1 MSFLFTLLAGIAF
14 PAPPTLVGWAVWVSL
29 LGILIY
35 VLFQWRI
42 YQPAW
47 TGREWGF
54 FLAFFLLIPLT
65 NLFIG
70 VRLSSISARPLP
82 GLPADAPGSAL
93 MIFSAIPWLLGGGL
107 LGPIGAA
114 GLGAF
119 AGLLRGAWDTYSL
132 FSVIEIAALGAWF
145 SVNMRQRFRT
155 KAYSLLRQPLA
166 GALLLIPFHALFY
179 IISSL
184 FTQWGVDASAPATAR
199 LDFAISNADIVT
211 LSFGGEMLLGGIVA
225 QVISMAFPS
234 AWGSKQALLPSPG
247 EKSLESRFLFGVGA
261 FISLLLLTL
270 LVGDWVVAGQAA
282 RDMLEDRLSSASESA
297 AQSVPFFLET
307 GQNLTVQLASDPRL
321 LTASGDELKSI
332 IGQRIQAVP
341 YFDQFFVMEAWGDQA
356 LIAGYP
362 DSAAKNFQL
371 YPDEMSGMLL
381 ASSGVLT
388 QIYSIPPTSA
398 DGASRVSFL
407 VAIVDGVGQVQRIL
421 IGRTTLETN
430 PLTLPLIENINNMR
444 DLDGAGFLLNE
455 NGRII
460 YHSDSAQLLTA
471 YNGQRGEAAVFY
483 DGTASDGTRQLVYYQ
498 PVMGRPW
505 AVVLT
510 VPAQKA
516 QQLALNIAMPL
527 SIMIIL
533 LAFVAMI
540 SLRVGLRVVTGS
552 LQSLATEANRIAQ
565 GNLDHPLQ
573 VDGVDEVGQL
583 RRAFEQMR
591 SSLQARLSEINSL
604 LRVSQGVAS
613 SLEMRDAVNPV
624 LEAILSTGA
633 NSVSVALSPTILP
646 DTFVELPSRF
656 ALGAAQDVYAHL
668 DSQILALAQ
677 NQEKI
682 VLPNLSRSRELNLDS
697 NLPHPLALL
706 AVALRHENRYYGVV
720 WAGFEQPRM
729 FSDADVRF
737 MTTLA
742 GQAALAVANAHLY
755 LTVEASRRQLEAV
768 LNSTPDPVLVTDHRN
783 RILLANRAAS
793 LALGHDVEQSAG
805 METEKVVKLK
815 PLLSLLQGMAEN
827 QSAEMILADKRTY
840 LATASSVMAESQP
853 IGRVCIMRDV
863 THFKELDTMKSEFVA
878 TVSHDLR
885 SPLTL
890 MRGYATMMEMVGELN
905 EQQQGYVKK
914 IISGVEN
921 MSRLVNNLLDLGR
934 IDLGVGLQVE
944 HVTVLDIIERVTS
957 ALQLQAN
964 QKNIALS
971 VELAKDMPHAV
982 EADQALLQQAVY
994 NLVENAIKYTPD
1006 NGRVTIR
1013 TSSQPD
1019 SLIFSVE
1026 DSGIGIPTDDLP
1038 RLFEKFY
1045 RGKQREARAQH
1056 GSGLGLAIVH
1066 SIAESHGGRV
1076 WVDSVVGEGSSFHLR
1091 IPLSQP
1097 KEGAPK
1103 RMGFD

>member
-14 PAPPTLVGWAVWVSL
+14 PAPPTLTGWLVWVSL
-29 LGILIY
+29 LG
-35 VLFQWRI
+35 VLVYLLFRWKG

-47 TGREWGF
+47 TGREWALFIVF
-54 FLAFFLLIPLT
+54 FILIPIT

-70 VRLSSISARPLP
+70 VRLSSDMARPLP

-107 LGPIGAA
+107 FGPLGAA
-114 GLGAF
+114 VLGAF

-132 FSVIEIAALGAWF
+132 FSVVELAMLGAWF

-155 KAYSLLRQPLA
+155 QAYVWLRQPLV

-179 IISSL
+179 ILGSL
-184 FTQWGVDASAPATAR
+184 FTQWGVDASTPATAR
-199 LDFAISNADIVT
+199 VDFAISNTWIVA
-211 LSFGGEMLLGGIVA
+211 LAFGGEMLAGGIVA
-225 QVISMAFPS
+225 QVISGAFPS
-234 AWGSKQALLPSPG
+234 VWGGKQALRPSPG
-247 EKSLESRFLFGVGA
+247 EKSLESRFLFGVGT

-270 LVGDWVVAGQAA
+270 LIQDWVVAGRAA

-321 LTASGDELKSI
+321 LTATDDELKSI
-332 IGQRIQAVP
+332 IGLRIQAVP
-341 YFDQFFVMEAWGDQA
+341 YFDQFFVLEAKGDQK
-356 LIAGYP
+356 LLAGYP
-362 DSAAKNFQL
+362 DSAGANFQL

-381 ASSGVLT
+381 AANGVLT
-388 QIYSIPPTSA
+388 QIYSIPPTSV
-398 DGASRVSFL
+398 DDVSRVSFL
-407 VAIVDGVGQVQRIL
+407 VAIVDGVGQVQRVL

-430 PLTLPLIENINNMR
+430 PLTLPLIKNIDNMR
-444 DLDGAGFLLNE
+444 ELDGAGFLLNE

-460 YHSDSAQLLTA
+460 YHSDKTQLLTTYA
-471 YNGQRGEAAVFY
+471 EQRSDQPLFY

-498 PVMGRPW
+498 PVKGRPW

-527 SIMIIL
+527 SVMIIF

-552 LQSLATEANRIAQ
+552 LQSLAAEANRIAQ

-591 SSLQARLSEINSL
+591 SSLQARLEEINSL

-613 SLEMRDAVNPV
+613 SLEMQDAVKPV
-624 LEAILSTGA
+624 LDAILSTGA
-633 NSVSVALSPTILP
+633 NSVSVVLSPSILP

-656 ALGAAQDVYAHL
+656 ALGAVQDIYAHL
-668 DSQILALAQ
+668 DDQILALAQ

-682 VLPNLSRSRELNLDS
+682 VLPNLSRSRELTLDS
-697 NLPHPLALL
+697 SLPQPLALL

-729 FSDADVRF
+729 FSDSDVRF
-737 MTTLA
+737 ITTLA
-742 GQAALAVANAHLY
+742 GQAALAVANAHLF
-755 LTVEASRRQLEAV
+755 LSVEASRRQLKAI

-783 RILLANRAAS
+783 RLLLANRAAS
-793 LALGHDVEQSAG
+793 IAMGQPQNASDSDIGRKTEQVIKIRPLLALLES
-805 METEKVVKLK
+805 TTT
-815 PLLSLLQGMAEN
+815 EN
-827 QSAEMILADKRTY
+827 QSTEILLADKRTY
-840 LATASSVMAESQP
+840 LATASSVVVDNRQ

-890 MRGYATMMEMVGELN
+890 MRGYATMLEMVGELN

-944 HVTVLDIIERVTS
+944 HVTVLDIMERVTS

-964 QKNIALS
+964 QKNIDLN
-971 VELAKDMPHAV
+971 VELSKDMPNAV
-982 EADQALLQQAVY
+982 EADQALLHQAVY

-1006 NGRVTIR
+1006 KGRVTIR

-1019 SLIFSVE
+1019 YLIFAVE
-1026 DSGIGIPTDDLP
+1026 DSGIGIPAEDLP

-1045 RGKQREARAQH
+1045 RGRQREARAQH

-1076 WVDSVVGEGSSFHLR
+1076 WVDSAVGKGSTFYLQ
-1091 IPLSQP
+1091 IPISQP
-1097 KEGAPK
+1097 TEKPA
-1103 RMGFD
+1103 